1 MGLCLIKGYRGTGKT
16 TIMSRTAIETEFPNI
31 YANVHMLDLNSK
43 FFFLHSYDIFNL
55 KKNSLIFIDEAY
67 KWLDCRL
74 SQTRIT
80 IFLSHISMESRKTNQ
95 DWYIACQYD
104 DYIDFRFTNDAD
116 LVIECENIKLGKY
129 PNGMEKNDY
138 IYRFKWKDKRIKNK
152 SFKLSCK
159 EAELIYPH
167 FDTNECVE
175 EFGKIKYKLG
185 VLKDN
190 PKLLAKEIKQ
200 VSRKIDKYT
209 PTRFTKSDITMILLE
224 NGYSEDYSKYVFPQL
239 KRLRNPNWNKI
250 KKKK

>member
-16 TIMSRTAIETEFPNI
+16 TIMSRTALKTEFPNI

-55 KKNSLIFIDEAY
+55 KNNSLIFIDEAY

-74 SQTRIT
+74 SQTIIT

-104 DYIDFRFTNDAD
+104 DYIDFRFTNDAE

-129 PNGMEKNDY
+129 PNGMDKNDY
-138 IYRFKWKDKRIKNK
+138 IYKFKWKDKRIKNK
-152 SFKLSCK
+152 IFKLSC
-159 EAELIYPH
+159 ENAELIYPH
-167 FDTNECVE
+167 FNTNECVE

-190 PKLLAKEIKQ
+190 PKLLAKEVKQ

-209 PTRFTKSDITMILLE
+209 PIKFTKADITMILLE

-250 KKKK
+250 KNKK